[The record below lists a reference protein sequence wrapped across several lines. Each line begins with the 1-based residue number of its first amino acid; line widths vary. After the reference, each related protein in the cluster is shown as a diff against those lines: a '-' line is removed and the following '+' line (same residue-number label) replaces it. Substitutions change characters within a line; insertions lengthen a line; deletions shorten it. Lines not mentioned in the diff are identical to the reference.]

1 MEVVD
6 EFKKFLKKTREDE
19 IKKNRNEKDDIITKQ
34 LKDLVGEE
42 E

>member
-19 IKKNRNEKDDIITKQ
+19 IKKNRNEKEAVIDQQ
-34 LKDLVGEE
+34 LKELMGGDK
-42 E
+42 

>member
-6 EFKKFLKKTREDE
+6 EFKKFIKQVREDE
-19 IKKNRNEKDDIITKQ
+19 IKKNRDQKEDIITKQ
-34 LKDLVGEE
+34 LKDLLGEE